1 MIDAINETS
10 LAPALPM
17 SRIVASKSSLDA
29 FGESLLARKIDEI
42 TPHGF
47 LSHHL
52 TKAHHMAETFKDI
65 HVALVAKNNADQAAA
80 AGSAMSDEMLGAD
93 PLRKRKLTRM
103 DIVRKLSGM
112 DQLPPAITS
121 HHKRIIAE
129 RSKDLK

>member
-1 MIDAINETS
+1 M
-10 LAPALPM
+10 
-17 SRIVASKSSLDA
+17 
-29 FGESLLARKIDEI
+29 IDEI